1 MLENKVIMKAYKE
14 IKKEYKQIDVE
25 KEYENDNYLIQTLK
39 RTAKSKYNKDIIDL
53 ENNIKNLLKHIY
65 HEIQL
70 QSDPKVKKVKDE
82 NDLFQRD
89 YKSISDN
96 FQKSS
101 KIIFKDIIAQYNL
114 KGYKLPDI
122 TCEHNLFKINAL
134 IEENNNKLD
143 YILREDKKNK
153 KTDKDRNIAMKTLAY
168 LKKLNILINILLS
181 KEENKTKRLSRL
193 SVPKFKVKK
202 KKNETIGELKNSIN
216 KLKLLI
222 KTSETMNVERK
233 KRLSLLFKR
242 KSTFGGNNNHNKLN
256 IIKSRNSK
264 ESSGINLNYNDN
276 KNITEEGL
284 SDSENEIEKK
294 NKTKYESSN
303 VLLVRQN
310 TNKSN
315 KSIITNI
322 TNEAII
328 ENGKK
333 RKEDTLNSIKSD
345 TNNNILTSKN
355 CKKLISLKKKS
366 IHFINIKTDKDKD
379 KINITNEGEKS
390 MKIYD
395 KKKKSYSNLFS
406 RLKMHS
412 FFNNNINNKYLSTY
426 TNTFSSSLKKYKTLK
441 NTKKL
446 TVSNVQ
452 TSKQLHR
459 CFDNYLQTTKNPKLK
474 TSFFLKTQSLE
485 KKNLSRNRNY
495 YLSQNKTNTIDK
507 SQKIILNRRF
517 KTQEEYLETTYKR
530 LKKGNYEN
538 LEELIRKYLR
548 EIKQLDTDDIN
559 FLISHYNYKNMKIN
573 LAELNSKINEDDIE
587 KKTEKIYFN
596 NHSIKRILPL
606 LNAMKEKEISID
618 RFEKIIYSG
627 SKNTQKNYFNK

>member
-1 MLENKVIMKAYKE
+1 M
-14 IKKEYKQIDVE
+14 
-25 KEYENDNYLIQTLK
+25 
-39 RTAKSKYNKDIIDL
+39 
-53 ENNIKNLLKHIY
+53 
-65 HEIQL
+65 
-70 QSDPKVKKVKDE
+70 
-82 NDLFQRD
+82 
-89 YKSISDN
+89 
-96 FQKSS
+96 
-101 KIIFKDIIAQYNL
+101 AQYNL

-222 KTSETMNVERK
+222 KTSETMSAERK
-233 KRLSLLFKR
+233 KKLSLLFKR
-242 KSTFGGNNNHNKLN
+242 KSTFGGNNNHYKLN
-256 IIKSRNSK
+256 TIKSRDSK
-264 ESSGINLNYNDN
+264 ESSGINLNNNDN
-276 KNITEEGL
+276 NNITEEGL
-284 SDSENEIEKK
+284 SDSENETEKK

-303 VLLVRQN
+303 VLLIRQN

-315 KSIITNI
+315 KSNI

-333 RKEDTLNSIKSD
+333 RKEDALNYIHSD
-345 TNNNILTSKN
+345 ISNNILTRKN
-355 CKKLISLKKKS
+355 VKKLINLKKKS

-379 KINITNEGEKS
+379 KININNEEEKS
-390 MKIYD
+390 IKKYN

-406 RLKMHS
+406 RLKMNS
-412 FFNNNINNKYLSTY
+412 FFNNKINNKYLSTY

-441 NTKKL
+441 NLKKL
-446 TVSNVQ
+446 TASNAQ

-459 CFDNYLQTTKNPKLK
+459 CFDNYLQTTKNPKIK

-495 YLSQNKTNTIDK
+495 YISQNKTNTIDQ
-507 SQKIILNRRF
+507 SQKIILKRSF

-559 FLISHYNYKNMKIN
+559 FLISHYNYKNIKIN
-573 LAELNSKINEDDIE
+573 LALSN
-587 KKTEKIYFN
+587 
-596 NHSIKRILPL
+596 
-606 LNAMKEKEISID
+606 
-618 RFEKIIYSG
+618 
-627 SKNTQKNYFNK
+627 